1 MLDLIKSFLSAPV
14 FEGNEEKTR
23 TAGLLH
29 ASLLTFIAVVI
40 VTIIALLIIY
50 GLPDKL
56 EDTFTLISGVVVGV
70 LSLWLLH
77 LNRRGRTRLAGALL
91 SAAFWLLM
99 TTWILF
105 FGGLSSDN
113 SVVTYPLIVLL
124 AGLLVGIPG
133 AATFA
138 LLSAL
143 AVVVAYLLDTTHV
156 IQYPPAQTSIFQ
168 VVILLAVMFLTTM
181 LLRHSVKST
190 AQGFA
195 LARQRAE
202 KLEESNR
209 ELEAT
214 RLTLEQRSADLQASV
229 QKYVNYMTE
238 VAMGNLTTRLAV
250 PEGESQ
256 DPLIILGQ
264 KLNQTIGGL
273 QDLILRIRETASNLA
288 SASAEI
294 LAAVSQQ
301 ATGISE
307 QSAAISQA
315 SSTIDEV
322 RAIAEET
329 TQRAQSVADM
339 AQRTATVSTTGQ
351 QAVSDTIA
359 GVEQVKSRVE
369 SIAANILAL
378 SEQTQAIGQ
387 IIATVDKIAYQSDML
402 ALNAAVEA
410 ARAGEA
416 GRGFAI
422 VASEVRRLAEQSQE
436 ATDQV
441 REILSEI
448 QKGVNT
454 AVMTTEDGMK
464 KADAGARLAGE
475 AGQAIRR
482 LAGDITTSAQAA
494 VQIAA
499 AAGQQRTGME
509 QIAQA
514 MEHIQQVSVQ
524 SLSGVQQV
532 EKAAAELNE
541 VAGLLREMVEKYQ
554 L

>member
-1 MLDLIKSFLSAPV
+1 MVNQSFFSAPV
-14 FEGNEEKTR
+14 FEGDEEKTR
-23 TAGLLH
+23 TASLLH
-29 ASLLTFIAVVI
+29 TSLMTFIGAVAITV
-40 VTIIALLIIY
+40 LIQLTIY
-50 GLPDKL
+50 GLPDDL
-56 EDTFTLISGVVVGV
+56 GDAFTLLSGTAIGV
-70 LSLWLLH
+70 LSLWLLY

-91 SAAFWLLM
+91 SAVFWIVM
-99 TTWILF
+99 TIWILF
-105 FGGLSSDN
+105 FSGLRGDN
-113 SVVTYPLIVLL
+113 SVIAYPLIIVL
-124 AGLLVGIPG
+124 AGLLTGISG
-133 AATFA
+133 AVAFT
-138 LLSAL
+138 LLSA
-143 AVVVAYLLDTTHV
+143 VVVVMTYFIERAGLISYPQPTT
-156 IQYPPAQTSIFQ
+156 SFFQ
-168 VVILLAVMFLTTM
+168 VVIIVAVLILTTL
-181 LLRHSVKST
+181 LLRHSVRST

-195 LARQRAE
+195 LARQRAQ

-209 ELEAT
+209 ELEAA
-214 RLTLEQRSADLQASV
+214 RLALEQRSADLQASV

-250 PEGESQ
+250 PEEESQ

-273 QDLILRIRETASNLA
+273 QKLILRIRETASNLA

-329 TQRAQSVADM
+329 TQRAQSVADV
-339 AQRTATVSTTGQ
+339 AQRTATVSATGQ
-351 QAVSDTIA
+351 QAVSDTIT

-369 SIAANILAL
+369 SIAATILAL

-416 GRGFAI
+416 GRGFAV

-448 QKGVNT
+448 QKVVNT
-454 AVMTTEDGMK
+454 AVMTTEEGMK

-514 MEHIQQVSVQ
+514 MEHIHQVSVQ
-524 SLSGVQQV
+524 NLSGVQQV

-541 VAGLLREMVEKYQ
+541 MASLLREMVEKYQ